1 MNAVGPLFALVLL
14 LFGGYYFVS
23 VVPIQRQQET
33 RRESSAPVETDG
45 VADWVKNQLMT
56 ADGREYNLEQVALAK
71 VKQIEFLERGRKVLA
86 LQTKLQEVRAQW
98 LLDTAALLRGERG
111 KVLAQND
118 SFMREFTALKQPE
131 LSPEQTRLYRLKIT
145 TLLGPV
151 EKAALNTKSTFL
163 PEAELVDAVGKIE
176 DEMTIWIINLNER
189 RRKLEGILQRAEG
202 EPKEIKVEGARTEIA
217 AETQP

>member
-1 MNAVGPLFALVLL
+1 
-14 LFGGYYFVS
+14 
-23 VVPIQRQQET
+23 
-33 RRESSAPVETDG
+33 
-45 VADWVKNQLMT
+45 MT

-71 VKQIEFLERGRKVLA
+71 VKQLEFLERGRKILA

-176 DEMTIWIINLNER
+176 DEMTIWIINLTER
-189 RRKLEGILQRAEG
+189 RTE
-202 EPKEIKVEGARTEIA
+202 ARRDFTA
-217 AETQP
+217 R